1 MKKENGLKRT
11 WQHFTK
17 RASTLILAG
26 AVAISILPMAVSAAD
41 ETGGTKFWQTI
52 NHIKASDF
60 AEVFYGAHGRFIS
73 ADPDTITST
82 NGKYTAERLLGDDGV
97 YPGLSAYHNG
107 AAGLTTRGRNGD
119 WSAKLKEGGLVDDAY
134 SAWLGDGQYSAF
146 MIRHAWNRDGLGQGF
161 AWSDP
166 SAGIRFGGIYA
177 DVAGDIQVGDKI
189 RITAKVFPTETG
201 IYTHD
206 STNNWTWLN
215 NKNNFLDGSDTSA
228 KLNDVDKTLA
238 EEYPTP
244 PKTETISLWLSG
256 TGYAASAPEEGKP
269 YTTMNVTFDQWNDV
283 ELEYTVTEDN
293 KNVDS
298 VKIDAKDRTIGTL
311 ACHYPAAITTY
322 YGGVKVERYTS
333 PGGSY
338 TFQNGK
344 KWEQLSQV
352 TMDDYK
358 EVEGSSGGISWWG
371 GKKSDNTGWLSAEAG
386 SGKYAEFKTN
396 YGHQRIHQGTGI
408 RPISGEGGVTAP
420 AIPGAGAITKV
431 FKLNRAWSQQSGS
444 WNAGM
449 GKGAPDSRINI
460 SGLFDKTKVQVGDTV
475 KITAWVMGLEMHD
488 ATTAADSMKPDDAA
502 TVTMWLSDKARSGD
516 VATNGPAADY
526 NLAKP
531 ANASETASYDDMK
544 QGVWKEISLTYTVT
558 EENKDVTGIGL
569 NSDKMGSDKV
579 AAFPLYL
586 YVAGV
591 KAEKL
596 VDDPT
601 QTAGTV
607 SGTITAQIDDAA
619 GTKIVVAAY
628 QGNELLGCDIVDADA
643 ATTKY
648 SFSIADASGTDKVI
662 AYIWKLDNANPVL
675 APIPL
680 TAN

>member
-41 ETGGTKFWQTI
+41 ETGG
-52 NHIKASDF
+52 SS
-60 AEVFYGAHGRFIS
+60 VIS
-73 ADPDTITST
+73 
-82 NGKYTAERLLGDDGV
+82 NGKAWELLSQVTMDDYESVEGSS
-97 YPGLSAYHNG
+97 GGISWWGGKKSDNTGWLSAN
-107 AAGLTTRGRNGD
+107 AGSGKYAEFKTNLGYQRIHQGTGIRPISG
-119 WSAKLKEGGLVDDAY
+119 EGGVTAPAIPGAGAITNVFKL
-134 SAWLGDGQYSAF
+134 
-146 MIRHAWNRDGLGQGF
+146 NR
-161 AWSDP
+161 AWSQQ
-166 SAGIRFGGIYA
+166 SGSWTAGMGKGAPDSYINISGLF
-177 DVAGDIQVGDKI
+177 DKTKVQVGDTVK
-189 RITAKVFPTETG
+189 ITAWVMGLEMHDATTAADSMKPDDPATVTMWLADRARSGDVATNGPAADYNVSVPSLPGETASYDDMKQGEWKEISLTYEVTADNKDVTG
-201 IYTHD
+201 IGINSD
-206 STNNWTWLN
+206 
-215 NKNNFLDGSDTSA
+215 KMGSDKVA
-228 KLNDVDKTLA
+228 AFPLYLYLA
-238 EEYPTP
+238 
-244 PKTETISLWLSG
+244 
-256 TGYAASAPEEGKP
+256 
-269 YTTMNVTFDQWNDV
+269 
-283 ELEYTVTEDN
+283 
-293 KNVDS
+293 
-298 VKIDAKDRTIGTL
+298 
-311 ACHYPAAITTY
+311 
-322 YGGVKVERYTS
+322 GVKVEKLTEAK
-333 PGGSY
+333 GSY
-338 TFQNGK
+338 TIENGK
-344 KWEQLSQV
+344 KAEPLAQV

-371 GKKSDNTGWLSAEAG
+371 GKKSDNTGWLSANAG

-396 YGHQRIHQGTGI
+396 LGYQRIHQGTGI

-420 AIPGAGAITKV
+420 AIPGAGAITNV

-444 WNAGM
+444 WTAGM
-449 GKGAPDSRINI
+449 GKGAPDSYINI
-460 SGLFDKTKVQVGDTV
+460 SGLFDNTNVQIGDTV
-475 KITAWVMGLEMHD
+475 KITAWVLGLEMHD

-544 QGVWKEISLTYTVT
+544 QGEWKEISLTYTVT
-558 EENKDVTGIGL
+558 EGNKDVTGIGL

>member
-52 NHIKASDF
+52 VDLNMDGFEALRAEGVTSDT
-60 AEVFYGAHGRFIS
+60 ATVDGKNYGVSFCWG
-73 ADPDTITST
+73 T
-82 NGKYTAERLLGDDGV
+82 NGKRVGNSKAFKNGDDTEVSAAYAAGAPSGVGSYVLKHHGACTSANGWIWTSSDSGWAFTNLWDASTVAVGDTVKVSAWV
-97 YPGLSAYHNG
+97 YPVTSGMKKQKYNTSKKIYEP
-107 AAGLTTRGRNGD
+107 
-119 WSAKLKEGGLVDDAY
+119 EGG
-134 SAWLGDGQYSAF
+134 SANGKGAMRL
-146 MIRHAWNRDGLGQGF
+146 M
-161 AWSDP
+161 
-166 SAGIRFGGIYA
+166 
-177 DVAGDIQVGDKI
+177 
-189 RITAKVFPTETG
+189 
-201 IYTHD
+201 
-206 STNNWTWLN
+206 
-215 NKNNFLDGSDTSA
+215 
-228 KLNDVDKTLA
+228 
-238 EEYPTP
+238 
-244 PKTETISLWLSG
+244 SG
-256 TGYAASAPEEGKP
+256 THSAL
-269 YTTMNVTFDQWNDV
+269 TDVTGDQWNELNLEFAITADDV
-283 ELEYTVTEDN
+283 ASGKVQ
-293 KNVDS
+293 VDS
-298 VKIDAKDRTIGTL
+298 GAPALDAVYATRWVVGS
-311 ACHYPAAITTY
+311 
-322 YGGVKVERYTS
+322 VKVEVLGEA
-333 PGGSY
+333 GGSY

-386 SGKYAEFKTN
+386 TGKYAEFKTN

-420 AIPGAGAITKV
+420 AIPGAGAITNV

-460 SGLFDKTKVQVGDTV
+460 SGLFDNTKVAVGDTV
-475 KITAWVMGLEMHD
+475 KITAWVLGASMHD

>member
-52 NHIKASDF
+52 VDLNMDGFEKLRSESVTSDT
-60 AEVFYGAHGRFIS
+60 ATVDGRTYGVSFCWG
-73 ADPDTITST
+73 T
-82 NGKYTAERLLGDDGV
+82 NGKRVGNSRAFKNGEDTEVSAAYTKGAPEGVGNYVLKHHGACTSANGWVWTSSDSGWAFSNLWDANTVSVGDTVKISAQV
-97 YPGLSAYHNG
+97 YPVTSGMKKQKYNTSKNIYEP
-107 AAGLTTRGRNGD
+107 
-119 WSAKLKEGGLVDDAY
+119 EGG
-134 SAWLGDGQYSAF
+134 SANGKGAMRL
-146 MIRHAWNRDGLGQGF
+146 M
-161 AWSDP
+161 
-166 SAGIRFGGIYA
+166 
-177 DVAGDIQVGDKI
+177 
-189 RITAKVFPTETG
+189 
-201 IYTHD
+201 
-206 STNNWTWLN
+206 
-215 NKNNFLDGSDTSA
+215 
-228 KLNDVDKTLA
+228 
-238 EEYPTP
+238 
-244 PKTETISLWLSG
+244 SG
-256 TGYAASAPEEGKP
+256 THSAL
-269 YTTMNVTFDQWNDV
+269 TDVTGDQWNELNLEFAITADDV
-283 ELEYTVTEDN
+283 ASGKVQ
-293 KNVDS
+293 VDS
-298 VKIDAKDRTIGTL
+298 GA
-311 ACHYPAAITTY
+311 PAADAVYATRWVV
-322 YGGVKVERYTS
+322 GSVKVELLGEA
-333 PGGSY
+333 GGSY

-352 TMDDYK
+352 TMDDYE

-386 SGKYAEFKTN
+386 TGKYAEFKTN

-408 RPISGEGGVTAP
+408 RPISGEDGVTAP
-420 AIPGAGAITKV
+420 AIPGAGAITNV
-431 FKLNRAWSQQSGS
+431 FKLNRAWSEQAGS
-444 WNAGM
+444 WPAGP

-475 KITAWVMGLEMHD
+475 KITAWVMGVMMHD

-544 QGVWKEISLTYTVT
+544 QGEWKEISLTYTVT
-558 EENKDVTGIGL
+558 EGNKDVTGIGL

-628 QGNELLGCDIVDADA
+628 KSNELLGCDIVDADA

-648 SFSIADASGTDKVI
+648 SFSIADAYGTDKVI